1 MGKKKIAAAAKV
13 QAGAK
18 TAPGASKDRL
28 RNQERRARKLLERRK
43 KEKKSYT
50 AMDWS
55 VPAPSHL
62 VAKLDLPRVKF
73 KHQSYF
79 EFTENPEKRQ
89 KKLEFQ
95 VTNKP
100 PPPGF
105 MFVPI
110 GDPVLTNACKELSR
124 SKDAM
129 IFIVSAHNLKEEN
142 SKISEHV
149 HRTGYYFRETIVEEA
164 RGIVG
169 ETVILNSNI
178 QPGTVEPIPEAQDEI
193 NKQADSAIRDLFPR
207 IPNTDRVMIIEHAF
221 KKGAE
226 FHGEP
231 TVGLQANIP
240 LSRRVQLAVLAHI
253 RHTHTR
259 YDKLLKET
267 SWMNAR
273 KAVEPVCL
281 DILIKWRGDEETGRD
296 QMDEILREVVIITDS
311 EDDESDED
319 EDSDEDES
327 SDEDDSEEGEIT
339 SAECAEFSAQP
350 NSRHQRRPSVNLIH
364 HKHNNTTGPLTGR
377 TNVDA
382 ISSRT
387 RAKNLK
393 KKEHR
398 GFKRYQAAWED
409 ALSRQQIARA
419 HTRSPYGY
427 TESTRPRS
435 KAAPSSA
442 TAYDSF
448 VEMSRPDPAYWQ
460 YGWNGSLGNEVNAYS
475 TARPA
480 YCQDFPRR
488 SDATEHQDVR
498 QQYGTMVNSPYKTTG
513 AQPPQ
518 VVRRSPVKHGLQD
531 LLVQSIETVQS
542 DISST
547 RRDEW
552 HGPVVRDGFNQSRVI
567 SHRTQSPAPR
577 QVIVINDDSPQVKR
591 RRLVRENDSSHFRP
605 FPARENSTF
614 APPSHSDSLT
624 LKSSSSVRNG
634 FYDSNALGRHPRL
647 ESTQGMSLSDTQ
659 SFYTDPTT
667 GERLPIYDA
676 PEDSRYETHPGPLG
690 RSDGG
695 PVPFEREATLAMRQV
710 VHSQLPHGDIYRR
723 RPLGTHNSS
732 KLPDLGDGGIRQP
745 AFECATQNQ
754 KKSIFQELS
763 VSHQPSRSYNSA
775 PNFGS
780 PDHAFIQSFSNS
792 TIDGSLRPSKNGFN
806 TAPSR
811 VSQSHICRENLA
823 HMESSVRS
831 STPPGQRRSIV
842 RDRRSIEKR
851 NNSPYTTIKAN
862 VMTLIGIYPSLAKGA
877 ASMNSSRFGK

>member
-1 MGKKKIAAAAKV
+1 MGKKKKAAAAKV

-28 RNQERRARKLLERRK
+28 RNQERRAWKLLERRK

-62 VAKLDLPRVKF
+62 VAKLDLPRVKL

-79 EFTENPEKRQ
+79 EFTENPEKKQ

-129 IFIVSAHNLKEEN
+129 IFIVSTHNLKEEN

-178 QPGTVEPIPEAQDEI
+178 QPSTVEPIPEAQDEI

-259 YDKLLKET
+259 YDKLLRET

-311 EDDESDED
+311 ED
-319 EDSDEDES
+319 EDSDEDE
-327 SDEDDSEEGEIT
+327 DLSEEGEII
-339 SAECAEFSAQP
+339 SAECAEFSTKQ
-350 NSRHQRRPSVNLIH
+350 NSRHQQRPSLNLLH
-364 HKHNNTTGPLTGR
+364 HKNNNTTGTLTGR

-382 ISSRT
+382 ISLRT

-419 HTRSPYGY
+419 RTRSPYGY
-427 TESTRPRS
+427 TESTRLRS

-448 VEMSRPDPAYWQ
+448 VESSRPDPAYSQ
-460 YGWNGSLGNEVNAYS
+460 YRPNGSLRNEVNAHS

-480 YCQDFPRR
+480 HCKDFPRR
-488 SDATEHQDVR
+488 ADATAHQDVR
-498 QQYGTMVNSPYKTTG
+498 QQYGAMVNSPYTTG

-518 VVRRSPVKHGLQD
+518 VVRWSPVKRGLQD
-531 LLVQSIETVQS
+531 LLVPSIETVPS
-542 DISST
+542 DVSST
-547 RRDEW
+547 GRDEW
-552 HGPVVRDGFNQSRVI
+552 HGPVVRDGLNPSRVI

-577 QVIVINDDSPQVKR
+577 QVIVIDDDSPQVKR
-591 RRLVRENDSSHFRP
+591 RRLVRENDSGHFRP
-605 FPARENSTF
+605 FSARENSTF
-614 APPSHSDSLT
+614 APPSHSDSMT
-624 LKSSSSVRNG
+624 LKSSPSVRNG
-634 FYDSNALGRHPRL
+634 FYDPNAMVRHPRL
-647 ESTQGMSLSDTQ
+647 ESTQGMSLSNTQ

-676 PEDSRYETHPGPLG
+676 PEESRFETHPGYPG

-695 PVPFEREATLAMRQV
+695 PVPVERESHLAMRQV
-710 VHSQLPHGDIYRR
+710 AHSQTFYDDIYRR
-723 RPLGTHNSS
+723 RLLNTHNSS
-732 KLPDLGDGGIRQP
+732 KLPELGDGGVRQP
-745 AFECATQNQ
+745 AFECASQNQ
-754 KKSIFQELS
+754 KKSIFQGLS
-763 VSHQPSRSYNSA
+763 VSHEPSRSYDSA
-775 PNFGS
+775 PALGG
-780 PDHAFIQSFSNS
+780 PDHAFIQKFSNS
-792 TIDGSLRPSKNGFN
+792 TIDGSLRPSKDGFN
-806 TAPSR
+806 TAPARAPHSN
-811 VSQSHICRENLA
+811 ICRENLP

-831 STPPGQRRSIV
+831 STPPGQGRSIV
-842 RDRRSIEKR
+842 RCVEGPTIEKR
-851 NNSPYTTIKAN
+851 SSSPYTIMKAN
-862 VMTLIGIYPSLAKGA
+862 LISLVGIFTSLAKGA
-877 ASMNSSRFGK
+877 PSRNSGK